1 MSLMMNLIQDVR
13 YAARVFAKTP
23 GFAAVAVLTLAI
35 GIGANTAIFSVANAL
50 LLRRL
55 PYPQPGRL
63 VLMSAEQIAAGEKR
77 GPLTYPRFTLVQA
90 RSQSFTGVAAF
101 CNEVFNLTGR
111 GDPEQ
116 IPSARVS
123 WNFFDILGI
132 PPALGRGFRAEE
144 DKPGGAQVVIVTD
157 GFWRRRFAADASA
170 DFSIGGRTLTLDSK
184 DYTIIGVLPADF
196 RFALLGQKVEIFAP
210 RVFELNLI
218 TPQQA
223 MGGSGFLTYLARL
236 RPGVGIGGAQ
246 SEIDA
251 LSAQYRQ
258 EYPKLPDADPGL
270 TVRVGNLRDEMVAG
284 VRPAILILFGAVSL
298 VLLIACANVASLLL
312 SRALGRRRE
321 IAVRT
326 AIGAGRGAL
335 IRQLLTESLMLALA
349 GGVLGAVLT
358 AWGTRALAG
367 MAESS
372 LPRASEI
379 RVDAYVLA
387 FTAMVSLFAGVIF
400 GLAPALQISRADLNS
415 VLRSEGR
422 AATSGRRRNLMRNL
436 LVVSQVALSMVLLIG
451 AGLLLRNF
459 VQMRSTW
466 PGFDARNVITMSVAL
481 PQSRYSK
488 GAQMTAFADE
498 LVRQVRALPG
508 VRSAAISSALPVT
521 TTRLSYA
528 LPEGQPLVPLA
539 QRPMFNIQMSG
550 PGYAAALRIPVLRGR
565 EFTERDDAAAP
576 LVAIVNDTAA
586 RRYWPNENP
595 IGKHVL
601 LGRIP
606 QPIEV
611 VGVLGDIRNVGVA
624 ADVAPEIYVPFAQ
637 RPWANLNLI
646 VRTAGD
652 PHAYVAAVRAR
663 VLALDHEQPVT
674 AIQTLDELLESGAAQ
689 PRFTAFLL
697 GSLSGTALLLAIV
710 GIYGVIAYSVA
721 ERTQEMGIRIALGA
735 ERVDILRL
743 VLQQGLVLALT
754 GIAIG
759 LAASFALTR
768 LLGSLLYRVSV
779 TDPATFASGAVVFA
793 VVATLASYLPARR
806 AMRVDPMV
814 ALRNE

>member
-1 MSLMMNLIQDVR
+1 MNFLPDVR
-13 YAARVFAKTP
+13 YAGRVLAKTP
-23 GFAAVAVLTLAI
+23 GFASVAVLTLAV

-50 LLRRL
+50 LLRPL
-55 PYPQPGRL
+55 PYAQPDRL
-63 VLMSAEQIAAGEKR
+63 VVLSSERKASGEQQ
-77 GPLTYPRFTLVQA
+77 GPLSYPRFTLVQD
-90 RSQSFTGVAAF
+90 RSRSFTGVAAF

-116 IPSARVS
+116 IPAARVS
-123 WNFFDILGI
+123 WNFFDILGV

-144 DKPGGAQVVIVTD
+144 DTPGGEPVVLLSD
-157 GFWRRRFAADASA
+157 GFWRRRFAADASVV
-170 DFSIGGRTLTLDSK
+170 GRSVTLDSK
-184 DYTIIGVLPADF
+184 DYTVIGVLPADF
-196 RFALLGQKVEIFAP
+196 RFALLGPKTDIFAP
-210 RVFELNLI
+210 RVFDLNLM
-218 TPQQA
+218 TPAQA
-223 MGGSGFLTYLARL
+223 QSGSGFLNYLARL
-236 RPGVGIGGAQ
+236 RPGIGIAAAR
-246 SEIDA
+246 SEMDA
-251 LSAQYRQ
+251 LAAQYRQ
-258 EYPKLPDADPGL
+258 EYPKFPDTDPDL
-270 TVRVGNLRDEMVAG
+270 TVRLGNLRDEMVAN
-284 VRPAILILFGAVSL
+284 VRLAILILFGAVSL

-326 AIGAGRGAL
+326 AIGASRGAL
-335 IRQLLTESLMLALA
+335 IRQLLTESLMLALL
-349 GGVLGAVLT
+349 GGVLGALLS
-358 AWGTRALAG
+358 AWGTQTLAG

-379 RVDAYVLA
+379 RVDGAVLA
-387 FTAMVSLFAGVIF
+387 FTAMISLFAGVVF
-400 GLAPALQISRADLNS
+400 GLVPALQISRADLNS

-422 AATSGRRRNLMRNL
+422 AATSGRRRNRMRNL

-451 AGLLLRNF
+451 AGLLLRSF
-459 VQMRSTW
+459 VQLRSAH
-466 PGFDARNVITMSVAL
+466 PGFDARNVLTMNVAL

-488 GAQMTAFADE
+488 GAQMVAFSEE
-498 LVRQVRALPG
+498 LVRQLRALPG
-508 VRSAAISSALPVT
+508 VQSAAVSSALPVT
-521 TTRLSYA
+521 TTRQSPA
-528 LPEGQPLVPLA
+528 LPEGQPQLPLP
-539 QRPMFNIQMSG
+539 QRPLFNVQMSG
-550 PGYAAALRIPVLRGR
+550 PGYAATLRIPVLGGR
-565 EFTERDDAAAP
+565 EFTQHDDAGAP
-576 LVAIVNDTAA
+576 LVAMVNQTTV
-586 RRYWPNENP
+586 RRYWPDQIP

-637 RPWANLNLI
+637 RPWANIYLL

-652 PHAYVAAVRAR
+652 PHMFVSAVRAR

-689 PRFTAFLL
+689 PRFTTFLL
-697 GSLSGTALLLAIV
+697 GTLSGTALLLAIV

-735 ERVDILRL
+735 ERTDILRL
-743 VLQQGLVLALT
+743 VLGQGLVLALS

-759 LAASFALTR
+759 LATSLALTR

-779 TDPATFASGAVVFA
+779 TDPVTFGAGAVLFA
-793 VVATLASYLPARR
+793 GVAMLASYLPALR
-806 AMRVDPMV
+806 ATRVDPLI

>member
-1 MSLMMNLIQDVR
+1 MNFLPDVR
-13 YAARVFAKTP
+13 HAGRVLAKTP
-23 GFAAVAVLTLAI
+23 GFASVAVLTLAV

-50 LLRRL
+50 LLRPL
-55 PYPQPGRL
+55 PYAQPDRL
-63 VLMSAEQIAAGEKR
+63 VVLSSERKASGEQQ
-77 GPLTYPRFTLVQA
+77 GPLSYPRFTLVQD
-90 RSQSFTGVAAF
+90 RSRSFTGVAAF

-116 IPSARVS
+116 IPAARVS
-123 WNFFDILGI
+123 WNFFDILGV

-144 DKPGGAQVVIVTD
+144 DSPGGEPVVLLSD
-157 GFWRRRFAADASA
+157 GFWRRRFAADASVV
-170 DFSIGGRTLTLDSK
+170 GRSVTLDSK
-184 DYTIIGVLPADF
+184 DYTVIGVLPADF
-196 RFALLGQKVEIFAP
+196 RFALLGPKTDIFAP
-210 RVFELNLI
+210 RVFDLNLM
-218 TPQQA
+218 TPAQA
-223 MGGSGFLTYLARL
+223 QSGSGFLNYLARL
-236 RPGVGIGGAQ
+236 RPGIGIAAAR
-246 SEIDA
+246 SEMDA
-251 LSAQYRQ
+251 LAAQYRQ
-258 EYPKLPDADPGL
+258 EYPKFPDTDPDL
-270 TVRVGNLRDEMVAG
+270 TVRLGNLRDEMVAN
-284 VRPAILILFGAVSL
+284 VRLAILILFGAVSL

-326 AIGAGRGAL
+326 AIGASRGAL
-335 IRQLLTESLMLALA
+335 IRQLLTESLMLALL
-349 GGVLGAVLT
+349 GGVLGALLS
-358 AWGTRALAG
+358 AWGTQTLAG

-379 RVDAYVLA
+379 RVDGAVLA
-387 FTAMVSLFAGVIF
+387 FTAMISLFAGVVF
-400 GLAPALQISRADLNS
+400 GFVPALQISRADLNS

-422 AATSGRRRNLMRNL
+422 AATSGRRRNRMRNL

-451 AGLLLRNF
+451 AGLLLRSF
-459 VQMRSTW
+459 VQLRSAH
-466 PGFDARNVITMSVAL
+466 PGFDARNVLTMNVAL

-488 GAQMTAFADE
+488 GAQMVAFSEE
-498 LVRQVRALPG
+498 LVRQLRALPG
-508 VRSAAISSALPVT
+508 VQSAAVSSALPVT
-521 TTRLSYA
+521 TTRQSPA
-528 LPEGQPLVPLA
+528 LPEGQPQLPLP
-539 QRPMFNIQMSG
+539 QRPLFNVQMSG
-550 PGYAAALRIPVLRGR
+550 PGYAATLRIPVLGGR
-565 EFTERDDAAAP
+565 EFTQHDDAGAP
-576 LVAIVNDTAA
+576 LVAMVNQTTA
-586 RRYWPNENP
+586 RRYWPNQNP

-637 RPWANLNLI
+637 RPWANIYLL

-652 PHAYVAAVRAR
+652 PHMFVSAVRAR

-689 PRFTAFLL
+689 PRFTTFLL
-697 GSLSGTALLLAIV
+697 GTLSGTALLLAIV

-735 ERVDILRL
+735 ERTDILRL
-743 VLQQGLVLALT
+743 VLGQGLVLALS

-759 LAASFALTR
+759 LATSLALTR

-779 TDPATFASGAVVFA
+779 TDPVTFGAGAVLFA
-793 VVATLASYLPARR
+793 GVAMLASYLPALR
-806 AMRVDPMV
+806 ATRVDPLI

>member
-1 MSLMMNLIQDVR
+1 MNFLPDVR
-13 YAARVFAKTP
+13 YAGRVLAKTP
-23 GFAAVAVLTLAI
+23 GFASVAVLTLAV

-50 LLRRL
+50 LLRPL
-55 PYPQPGRL
+55 PYAQPDRL
-63 VLMSAEQIAAGEKR
+63 VVLSSERKASGEQQ
-77 GPLTYPRFTLVQA
+77 GPLSYPRFTLVQD
-90 RSQSFTGVAAF
+90 RSRSFTGVAAF

-116 IPSARVS
+116 IPAARVS
-123 WNFFDILGI
+123 WNFFDILGV

-144 DKPGGAQVVIVTD
+144 DTPGGEPVVLLSD
-157 GFWRRRFAADASA
+157 GFWRRRFAADASVV
-170 DFSIGGRTLTLDSK
+170 GRSVTLDSK
-184 DYTIIGVLPADF
+184 DYTVIGVLPADF
-196 RFALLGQKVEIFAP
+196 RFALLGPKTDIFAP
-210 RVFELNLI
+210 RVFDLNLM
-218 TPQQA
+218 TPAQA
-223 MGGSGFLTYLARL
+223 QSGSGFLNYLARL
-236 RPGVGIGGAQ
+236 RPGIGIAAAR
-246 SEIDA
+246 SEMDA
-251 LSAQYRQ
+251 LAAQYRQ
-258 EYPKLPDADPGL
+258 EYPKFPDTDPDL
-270 TVRVGNLRDEMVAG
+270 TVRLGNLRDEMVAN
-284 VRPAILILFGAVSL
+284 VRLAILILFGAVSL

-326 AIGAGRGAL
+326 AIGASRGAL
-335 IRQLLTESLMLALA
+335 IRQLLTESLMLALL
-349 GGVLGAVLT
+349 GGVLGALLS
-358 AWGTRALAG
+358 AWGTQTLAG

-379 RVDAYVLA
+379 RVDGAVLA
-387 FTAMVSLFAGVIF
+387 FTAMISLFAGVVF
-400 GLAPALQISRADLNS
+400 GFVPALQISRADLNS

-422 AATSGRRRNLMRNL
+422 AATSGRRRNRMRNL

-451 AGLLLRNF
+451 AGLLLRSF
-459 VQMRSTW
+459 VQLRSAH
-466 PGFDARNVITMSVAL
+466 PGFDARNVLTMNVAL

-488 GAQMTAFADE
+488 GAQMVAFSEE
-498 LVRQVRALPG
+498 LVRQLRALPG
-508 VRSAAISSALPVT
+508 VQSAAVSSALPVT
-521 TTRLSYA
+521 TTRQSPA
-528 LPEGQPLVPLA
+528 LPEGQPQLPLP
-539 QRPMFNIQMSG
+539 QRPLFNVQMSG
-550 PGYAAALRIPVLRGR
+550 PGYAATLRIPVLGGR
-565 EFTERDDAAAP
+565 EFTQHDDAGAP
-576 LVAIVNDTAA
+576 LVAMVNQTTA
-586 RRYWPNENP
+586 RRYWPNQNP

-637 RPWANLNLI
+637 RPWANIYLL

-652 PHAYVAAVRAR
+652 PHMFVSAVRAR

-689 PRFTAFLL
+689 PRFTTFLL
-697 GSLSGTALLLAIV
+697 GTLSGTALLLAIV

-735 ERVDILRL
+735 ERTDILRL
-743 VLQQGLVLALT
+743 VLGQGLVLALS

-759 LAASFALTR
+759 LATSLALTR

-779 TDPATFASGAVVFA
+779 TDPVTFGAGAVLFA
-793 VVATLASYLPARR
+793 GVAMLASYLPALR
-806 AMRVDPMV
+806 ATRVDPLI

>member
-1 MSLMMNLIQDVR
+1 MNFLPDVR
-13 YAARVFAKTP
+13 YAGRVLAKTP
-23 GFAAVAVLTLAI
+23 GFASVAVLTLAV

-50 LLRRL
+50 LLRPL
-55 PYPQPGRL
+55 PYAQPDRL
-63 VLMSAEQIAAGEKR
+63 VVLSSERKASGEQQ
-77 GPLTYPRFTLVQA
+77 GPLSYPRFTLVQD
-90 RSQSFTGVAAF
+90 RSRSFTGVAAF

-116 IPSARVS
+116 IPAARVS
-123 WNFFDILGI
+123 WNFFDILGV

-144 DKPGGAQVVIVTD
+144 DSPGGEPVVLLSD
-157 GFWRRRFAADASA
+157 GFWRRRFAADASVV
-170 DFSIGGRTLTLDSK
+170 GRSVTLDSK
-184 DYTIIGVLPADF
+184 DYTVIGVLPADF
-196 RFALLGQKVEIFAP
+196 RFALLGPKTDIFAP
-210 RVFELNLI
+210 RVFDLNLM
-218 TPQQA
+218 TPAQA
-223 MGGSGFLTYLARL
+223 QSGSGFLNYLARL
-236 RPGVGIGGAQ
+236 RPGIGIAAAR
-246 SEIDA
+246 SEMDA
-251 LSAQYRQ
+251 LAAQYRQ
-258 EYPKLPDADPGL
+258 EYPKFPDTDPDL
-270 TVRVGNLRDEMVAG
+270 TVRLGNLRDEMVAN
-284 VRPAILILFGAVSL
+284 VRLAILILFGAVSL

-326 AIGAGRGAL
+326 AIGASRGAL
-335 IRQLLTESLMLALA
+335 IRQLLTESLMLALL
-349 GGVLGAVLT
+349 GGVLGALLS
-358 AWGTRALAG
+358 AWGTQTLAG

-379 RVDAYVLA
+379 RVDGAVLA
-387 FTAMVSLFAGVIF
+387 FTAMISLFAGVVF
-400 GLAPALQISRADLNS
+400 GLVPALQISRADLNS

-422 AATSGRRRNLMRNL
+422 AATSGRRRNRMRNL

-451 AGLLLRNF
+451 AGLLLRSF
-459 VQMRSTW
+459 VQLRSAH
-466 PGFDARNVITMSVAL
+466 PGFDARNVLTMNVAL

-488 GAQMTAFADE
+488 GAQMVAFSEE
-498 LVRQVRALPG
+498 LVRQLRALPG
-508 VRSAAISSALPVT
+508 VQSAAVSSALPVT
-521 TTRLSYA
+521 TTRQSPA
-528 LPEGQPLVPLA
+528 LPEGQPQLPLP
-539 QRPMFNIQMSG
+539 QRPLFNVQMSG
-550 PGYAAALRIPVLRGR
+550 PGYAATLRIPVLGGR
-565 EFTERDDAAAP
+565 EFTQHDDAGAP
-576 LVAIVNDTAA
+576 LVAMVNQTTA
-586 RRYWPNENP
+586 RRYWPNQNP

-637 RPWANLNLI
+637 RPWANIYLL

-652 PHAYVAAVRAR
+652 PHMFVSAVRAR

-689 PRFTAFLL
+689 PRFTTFLL
-697 GSLSGTALLLAIV
+697 GTLSGTALLLAIV

-735 ERVDILRL
+735 ERTDILRL
-743 VLQQGLVLALT
+743 VLGQGLVLALS

-759 LAASFALTR
+759 LATSLALTR

-779 TDPATFASGAVVFA
+779 TDPVTFGAGAVLFA
-793 VVATLASYLPARR
+793 GVAMLASYLPALR
-806 AMRVDPMV
+806 ATRVDPLI